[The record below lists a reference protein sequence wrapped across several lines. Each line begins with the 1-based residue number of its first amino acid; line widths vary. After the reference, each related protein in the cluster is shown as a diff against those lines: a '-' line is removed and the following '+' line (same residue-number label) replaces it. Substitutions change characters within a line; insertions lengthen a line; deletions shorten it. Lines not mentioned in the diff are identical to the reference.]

1 MYLRKRDKN
10 RKDIGRKLI
19 IKMENK
25 WKRFING
32 IKLYLHEIMY
42 FVLLVI
48 LTRYILLHWE
58 ECIAMQF
65 FEKFDGNN
73 ILFLIWL
80 ALLILP
86 FYDVEAKGWKLRR
99 KIIKD
104 TEKQYENAESDFIQN
119 QIDGLRENMQSQN
132 LEEIN
137 GGNHHE

>member
-1 MYLRKRDKN
+1 MKKDKN

-25 WKRFING
+25 WKRFINR
-32 IKLYLHEIMY
+32 IKLYFHEIMY
-42 FVLLVI
+42 AALLVI

-80 ALLILP
+80 ALFILP

-99 KIIKD
+99 KRMKD
-104 TEKQYENAESDFIQN
+104 TEKQYENAASTYKYMQN
-119 QIDGLRENMQSQN
+119 QMDGLRDNMQFQN

-137 GGNHHE
+137 GGDNHE

>member
-1 MYLRKRDKN
+1 MKKDKN

-32 IKLYLHEIMY
+32 IKLYFHEIMY
-42 FVLLVI
+42 VALLVI

-86 FYDVEAKGWKLRR
+86 FYDVEAKGWKLHR
-99 KIIKD
+99 KSMKD
-104 TEKQYENAESDFIQN
+104 TEKQYENAASAYMQN
-119 QIDGLRENMQSQN
+119 RINGLRDDIQSQN

-137 GGNHHE
+137 GGDNHE